1 MIEYSKENYYIAMR
15 RTQTTIRSGETDWLP
30 WVTFFLR
37 ALQQQKQR
45 LARKLEQ
52 ESLLREILPELS
64 LRILD
69 LARDNGQ
76 ITIGDIVR
84 FTGANRNTVKARLRA
99 LVSARHFTQHGKGK
113 GTWYGVA

>member
-64 LRILD
+64 LEQESLLREILPARILD

-84 FTGANRNTVKARLRA
+84 FTGANRNTVKARHR
-99 LVSARHFTQHGKGK
+99 
-113 GTWYGVA
+113 